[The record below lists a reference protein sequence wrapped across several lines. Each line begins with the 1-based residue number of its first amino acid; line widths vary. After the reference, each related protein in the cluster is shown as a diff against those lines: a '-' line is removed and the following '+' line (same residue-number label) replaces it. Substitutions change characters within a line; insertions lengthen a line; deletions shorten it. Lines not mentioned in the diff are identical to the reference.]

1 MADAA
6 IARFIR
12 QQRVARL
19 ATVDSHGRPHI
30 VPIVFVYNDETIY
43 TPIDLK
49 PKDVR
54 PQDLLRVLNIAQNPD
69 VQVLLDR
76 YDEDWQQLGFVQLRG
91 RAELLEAGS
100 DYEAVLRLLE
110 QKYPQYSDLPLA
122 GRPVIRVNIDR
133 VVSWGRFT

>member
-6 IARFIR
+6 IERFIR

-54 PQDLLRVLNIAQNPD
+54 PQDLLRVLNIAQNPE

-91 RAELLEAGS
+91 RAELLEAGL
-100 DYEAVLRLLE
+100 DYEAALRLLQ
-110 QKYPQYSDLPLA
+110 QKYPQYGDLPLE

>member
-6 IARFIR
+6 IERFIR